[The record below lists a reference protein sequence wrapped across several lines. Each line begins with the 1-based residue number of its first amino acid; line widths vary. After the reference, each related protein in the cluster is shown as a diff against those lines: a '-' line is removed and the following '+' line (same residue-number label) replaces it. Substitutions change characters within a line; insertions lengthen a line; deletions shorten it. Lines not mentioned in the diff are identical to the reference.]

1 MKEETEMTIMRWN
14 PFREM
19 LNAQEELNRA
29 FNNYF
34 SRSGEDQS
42 GAPVLWT
49 PSVDICETDDDIT
62 VTIEIPGM
70 KKEDVKISLQEN
82 VLTIEGEKKQE
93 KKESVKSYHRIERS
107 YGTFQRSF
115 VLPAAVKADKV
126 AAQYKDGILFIRLP
140 KTEAAKPKEIEIAV
154 H

>member
-1 MKEETEMTIMRWN
+1 MTIMRWN
-14 PFREM
+14 PFREL
-19 LNAQEELNRA
+19 LNVQEEMNRV
-29 FNNYF
+29 FNSYF
-34 SRSGEDQS
+34 SRSGEGQS
-42 GAPVLWT
+42 GAPLLWT

-70 KKEDVKISLQEN
+70 NKEDVKISLQDN
-82 VLTIEGEKKQE
+82 VLTIEGEKRQE

-115 VLPAAVKADKV
+115 VLPASVKADKV
-126 AAQYKDGILFIRLP
+126 AAQYKDGILNIKLP
-140 KTEAAKPKEIEIAV
+140 KTEAARPKEIEIAV